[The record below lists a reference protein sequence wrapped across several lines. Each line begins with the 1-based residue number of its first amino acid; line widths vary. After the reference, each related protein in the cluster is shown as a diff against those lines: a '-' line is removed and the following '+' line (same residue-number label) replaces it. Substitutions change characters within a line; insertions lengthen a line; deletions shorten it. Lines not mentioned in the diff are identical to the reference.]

1 MTTATDEQGET
12 DERSR
17 TTKPAA
23 AGRGLRRKAR
33 QVQRAYAGDAD
44 RPLSGYVGAM
54 GVYGAFVGGL
64 AVLGRATGARLPNR
78 IGAGDTVLLS
88 AATFKAGRTLAKAAI
103 TSPLRAPFTRYEEP
117 AGEDELNESVP
128 AKGHAEHAVG
138 ELLSCPFCLDVWIG
152 TALAAG
158 LVIAP
163 RPTRLAATVLTA
175 IGAADVLHLL
185 YDAAKKLAS
194 G

>member
-1 MTTATDEQGET
+1 MTTATEEQ
-12 DERSR
+12 R
-17 TTKPAA
+17 KPMKPGATV
-23 AGRGLRRKAR
+23 RQLRQKAR
-33 QVQRAYAGDAD
+33 KVQRDYAGDAD

-64 AVLGRATGARLPNR
+64 TVLGRVVGARLPR
-78 IGAGDTVLLS
+78 RFGLGDTVVLS
-88 AATFKAGRTLAKAAI
+88 TATFTAGRVLAKAAV

-117 AGEDELNESVP
+117 AGEGELNESVP
-128 AKGHAEHAVG
+128 AEGHAAHTVG
-138 ELLSCPFCLDVWIG
+138 EVLSCPFCLDVWIG

-158 LVIAP
+158 LVLAP

-175 IGAADVLHLL
+175 IGAADALHLL
-185 YDAAKKLAS
+185 YDAGKKLAA